1 MNNTAFVLS
10 LAMLS
15 FVMTV
20 IWGPPLLRILRHFRI
35 GKLIRVDEPGHHNVK
50 MGTPTMGGVLF
61 IVPVLLLT
69 GLLNSAV
76 FIGLEVIGRSVLVPL
91 IVLVGYA
98 SLGALDDWEGIR
110 GKRRGEG
117 MRARTKFLA
126 QVVLAVGTAFV
137 LKYLLG
143 SPEMRLPGTH
153 GDIELG
159 LWYIPIAAFII
170 VSESN
175 AINFTDGL
183 DGLAGLISATAFAAF
198 GGIALMQDQPYL
210 ARFCFT
216 VVGAIFGFLWFN
228 VHPAELFMGDTGSLA
243 LGATLAVV
251 ALMTGQWPLLLVI
264 AIIPLSEALSVVIQ
278 VTYFK
283 LTKGKRFF
291 KMAPIHLH
299 FELLGWSETQVV
311 QRFWLIGLLAAM
323 VGIGLA
329 VTWRA

>member
-1 MNNTAFVLS
+1 
-10 LAMLS
+10 MLS

-20 IWGPPLLRILRHFRI
+20 IWGTPLLRVLRHFRI

-61 IVPVLLLT
+61 ILPVLLLT
-69 GLLNSAV
+69 GLLNAAA
-76 FIGLEVIGRSVLVPL
+76 FIGLDVIGSSVLVPL
-91 IVLVGYA
+91 IVLVGYGA
-98 SLGALDDWEGIR
+98 LGALDDWEGIR

-117 MRARTKFLA
+117 MRARTKFIA
-126 QVVLAVGTAFV
+126 QVVLALGTAFV
-137 LKYLLG
+137 LKDLLEVPG
-143 SPEMRLPGTH
+143 MRLPGIQE
-153 GDIELG
+153 DIDLG
-159 LWYIPIAAFII
+159 WWYIPVAAFII

-198 GGIALMQDQPYL
+198 GGIALIQEQTYL

-216 VVGAIFGFLWFN
+216 IVGAIFGFLWFN

-251 ALMTGQWPLLLVI
+251 ALMTAQWPLLIII
-264 AIIPLSEALSVVIQ
+264 AIIPLSEALSVVTQ
-278 VTYFK
+278 VIYFK

-323 VGIGLA
+323 VGVGLA
-329 VTWRA
+329 VV